1 MVVILAVV
9 SQSLRADTNSGVEG
23 FVERLYTIALK
34 RDSEPEGK
42 AFWVQQLKDKT
53 MTGAEVAHGF
63 FFSKEFIDADLSN
76 GEYVTRL
83 YQTFMD
89 RQPEEEGF
97 DFWTAGLFNGSLT
110 RESTFQG
117 FVESEEWHSICKEY
131 GIVPGSRSEVK
142 YFVYHLYYTAL
153 DRFGDEEGVNY
164 WTDQLYQKKMSGID
178 VAFAFFNSPEYLT
191 LDIDDER
198 FIRLT
203 YCLFFDN
210 READD
215 EGFNYWLNKLQT
227 GTTRAE
233 LFYGFAYSD
242 EYAETCLKYGIKASF
257 TAQPKSSGNKSTPAP
272 TQAPVKEIWNQ
283 AEIEKA
289 AKEQG
294 LVWYDIECVGYKDK
308 DGKFV
313 FDPSKVHYLSDDYTF
328 NEQTGEY
335 VHNITGEVLE
345 DPGDLV
351 YVDSD
356 GSIYSKTILDPGAC
370 YGTVRVYGK
379 FVDFSSEKVFLTKM
393 SDYRVSVGSSAL
405 TITDNKDLIEYCK
418 LRAAETSVY
427 FSHRRP
433 IGQNFGFTPLNKW
446 ASLGEIASAGHNAE
460 SVENSLFEGYK
471 KSEGHRLNMI
481 DPIFYYCYSATF
493 IKYEWNGTTFIEGT
507 GYNVTQTYEHNQ
519 SS

>member
-23 FVERLYTIALK
+23 FVERLYTIALN

-215 EGFNYWLNKLQT
+215 EGFNYWLNKLKT

-257 TAQPKSSGNKSTPAP
+257 TVQPKSSGDKSTPAP
-272 TQAPVKEIWNQ
+272 TQAPVKETWNQ
-283 AEIEKA
+283 ADIEKA
-289 AKEQG
+289 ANEQG

-313 FDPSKVHYLSDDYTF
+313 FDPSKGT
-328 NEQTGEY
+328 
-335 VHNITGEVLE
+335 ITGQRIWNVDKQRWEDEIVLAA
-345 DPGDLV
+345 
-351 YVDSD
+351 D
-356 GSIYSKTILDPGAC
+356 GC
-370 YGTVRVYGK
+370 YGTVRVYGR
-379 FVDFSSEKVFLTKM
+379 FVDFKSEEQYMNKI
-393 SDYRVSVGSSAL
+393 SAYRESLNIPAIK
-405 TITDNKDLIEYCK
+405 ITDNTKFIDFCR
-418 LRAAETSVY
+418 LRAAESYV
-427 FSHRRP
+427 SCLGGLNPHIRP
-433 IGQNFGFTPLNKW
+433 ILTT
-446 ASLGEIASAGHNAE
+446 ASIPGENASPGGHNEE
-460 SVENSLFEGYK
+460 SVAKVLFEGYK
-471 KSEGHRLNMI
+471 SSEGHRFTMI
-481 DPIFYYCYSATF
+481 DKRFTAMYSATF
-493 IKYEWNGTTFIEGT
+493 IPYSWDGTKFMAISGVG
-507 GYNVTQTYEHNQ
+507 GYNITAFYETDD
-519 SS
+519 SSSEFGY